1 MRLFLLALLL
11 ITDAAI
17 AAAQKPSDPRDP
29 LTVLPPDTIVAVVDG
44 QTIQLRDL
52 EAFSRTKDP
61 KKLFQ
66 LNQQLFEFR
75 ESMLNLMLGERLL
88 KLEAEKTGLS
98 VDALLE
104 RNLKIEPVTD
114 AEINEI
120 LARQPNLDRAV
131 ITPLVRQFLED
142 RKKEEA
148 RTRYIAE
155 LIAQARKNPKA
166 LVINL
171 QPPRQSISVSGSDP
185 VAGSGPV
192 RVVEFSDFECPF
204 CAKMQPILQGVLAQ
218 FSGRVTHVWK
228 DYPLPIHKN
237 AIGAAAAARCAHEQ
251 GKFWQYHDLLFA
263 NQAALGADDLKKHAR
278 TIALDG
284 AAFDVCIDK
293 GGYRDQVQKAVQAAE
308 AYAVPATPTVFI
320 NGRIVVGVAP
330 AEAYARIITE
340 ELVN

>member
-1 MRLFLLALLL
+1 MRPFLLAWLLL
-11 ITDAAI
+11 ADAAI
-17 AAAQKPSDPRDP
+17 VAAQKPSDPPDP
-29 LTVLPPDTIVAVVDG
+29 LTVLPSDTIVAVVDG

-52 EAFSRTKDP
+52 EAFSRTKDS

-98 VDALLE
+98 VEALLE
-104 RNLKIEPVTD
+104 RNLKVEPVTD

-131 ITPLVRQFLED
+131 VAPLVRQFLED

-155 LIAQARKNPKA
+155 LIAQARKGPKP

-171 QPPRQSISVSGSDP
+171 QPPRQAISVSDSDP
-185 VAGSGPV
+185 IAGSGPV
-192 RVVEFSDFECPF
+192 QVIEFSDFECPF
-204 CAKMQPILQGVLAQ
+204 CARMQPILKGVLAQ
-218 FSGRVTHVWK
+218 FSGKVTHVWK
-228 DYPLPIHKN
+228 DYPLPIHKH

-251 GKFWQYHDLLFA
+251 GKFWEYHDLLFA
-263 NQAALGADDLKKHAR
+263 NQAALSAADLKKHAR

-284 AAFDVCIDK
+284 AVFDTCMDK
-293 GGYRDQVQKAVQAAE
+293 AGYRDQVQEAVKAAE

-330 AEAYARIITE
+330 PDAYTRIITE
-340 ELVN
+340 ELGI